1 MSSSSRSTASTLR
14 TTPASPTWSTSFSL
28 SPANAAS
35 IQRLR
40 STPSSPSAVFDR
52 LSHKAQAAVAIFI
65 YEQPYISSGDAVPT
79 PIDWFPPNSRP
90 NLAAPATS
98 TTGGG
103 DQREEA
109 RVLHVVMTTRAL
121 HLRSHPGQAS
131 LPGGKRETSDP
142 SIEHTAFRES
152 MEEINMSG
160 WDSLGK
166 DVHWL
171 HTAPPLLSKTC
182 LLVHPII
189 FFLSNP
195 SKTLPTLRANPSEV
209 SALWSVPLSLFL
221 ASTQPTSLLPT
232 GYTLA
237 DPSKVDTHRP
247 PQHALRTYSEV
258 PWLLGAPYRLHRF
271 RSSQQLIKGLTADIL
286 IGTASGAYGCQPRFE
301 VRAQG
306 QMEWDRMVDVILTRL
321 KEGRRGEARWGDG
334 ESGDV
339 QGSTEAFETIVGVDL
354 RGDGEEE
361 VILDQDQD
369 QQKGGEAGVKDNAEA
384 LASSLQSN
392 EGLQQMSA

>member
-1 MSSSSRSTASTLR
+1 MEIVVVRQKKELFPFVLRMSSAFPTASPTINDQEEDDHHLLLHPMSSSSRSTASTLR
-14 TTPASPTWSTSFSL
+14 TTPASSTWSTSFSL

-65 YEQPYISSGDAVPT
+65 YEQPYFSSGDAVPT

-103 DQREEA
+103 EQRGEA

-160 WDSLGK
+160 WNSLGK

-171 HTAPPLLSKTC
+171 HTAPPRKFHYPLLS
-182 LLVHPII
+182 LVAR
-189 FFLSNP
+189 F
-195 SKTLPTLRANPSEV
+195 
-209 SALWSVPLSLFL
+209 
-221 ASTQPTSLLPT
+221 
-232 GYTLA
+232 A
-237 DPSKVDTHRP
+237 DFKKKKKM
-247 PQHALRTYSEV
+247 
-258 PWLLGAPYRLHRF
+258 F
-271 RSSQQLIKGLTADIL
+271 SQ
-286 IGTASGAYGCQPRFE
+286 C
-301 VRAQG
+301 
-306 QMEWDRMVDVILTRL
+306 
-321 KEGRRGEARWGDG
+321 
-334 ESGDV
+334 
-339 QGSTEAFETIVGVDL
+339 
-354 RGDGEEE
+354 
-361 VILDQDQD
+361 
-369 QQKGGEAGVKDNAEA
+369 
-384 LASSLQSN
+384 
-392 EGLQQMSA
+392 